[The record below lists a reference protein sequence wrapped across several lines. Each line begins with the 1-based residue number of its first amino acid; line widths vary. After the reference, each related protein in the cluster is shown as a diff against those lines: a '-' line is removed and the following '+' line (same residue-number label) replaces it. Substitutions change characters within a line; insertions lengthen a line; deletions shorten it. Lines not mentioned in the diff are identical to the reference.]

1 MKWMTTRVR
10 GIWSDKGLKAL
21 NGHWNL
27 ISVTHCLWAVIL
39 FPELLLFVFLKA
51 VFTEL
56 SLFPLLFFFP
66 LAIYIY
72 PDAQCRKECYFYFGR
87 GTTPKLFKVLKG
99 NNNGLCLFLGC
110 WSLLIYGLC
119 FQKRS
124 LVDMYSLMG
133 SWFSDTLARTI
144 TTTKQCLD
152 LSVVM
157 ETTLISAYCAPD
169 REYLHLFAGMLM
181 FFSGFDI

>member
-1 MKWMTTRVR
+1 MKWMTTRVH

-27 ISVTHCLWAVIL
+27 ISVTHCLLSCNFIPWITSLCHFKGCVHR
-39 FPELLLFVFLKA
+39 
-51 VFTEL
+51 TEPF
-56 SLFPLLFFFP
+56 SPLVFFFP
-66 LAIYIY
+66 LPLQFIFTQMHSAGKNVIFTLGGEPHQNCSRYW
-72 PDAQCRKECYFYFGR
+72 R
-87 GTTPKLFKVLKG
+87 GITTG
-99 NNNGLCLFLGC
+99 SYLFLGC

-144 TTTKQCLD
+144 TTKQCLD

-157 ETTLISAYCAPD
+157 ETTLISAYCAPE
-169 REYLHLFAGMLM
+169 REYLH
-181 FFSGFDI
+181 

>member
-1 MKWMTTRVR
+1 MVTGTLFLWLTVF
-10 GIWSDKGLKAL
+10 GLWFYSLNYFSLSFKGYV
-21 NGHWNL
+21 HRTVPF
-27 ISVTHCLWAVIL
+27 S
-39 FPELLLFVFLKA
+39 
-51 VFTEL
+51 
-56 SLFPLLFFFP
+56 PLVFFP
-66 LAIYIY
+66 LAFAIYIY

-99 NNNGLCLFLGC
+99 NNNGLYLFLGC

-157 ETTLISAYCAPD
+157 ETTLISAYCAPE
-169 REYLHLFAGMLM
+169 REYLH
-181 FFSGFDI
+181 